1 MKLSEDKKGF
11 RQGFVYAVAQVI
23 RFQHEDIAAYLWNES
38 GFELSDLKCC
48 DKYDANV
55 VRKLV
60 KEMRAK

>member
-1 MKLSEDKKGF
+1 MKLTENKKGF
-11 RQGFVYAVAQVI
+11 TQGFVYAVAQVI
-23 RFQHEDIAAYLWNES
+23 RFQHKDIAAYLWNES
-38 GFELSDLKCC
+38 GFEESDLKYC